1 MASVKVNPPPFLRLP
16 KAFIDDREV
25 RAFIEQQNTILFQ
38 LWRKTGGN
46 SDLTINSTT
55 IVNSGYSS
63 QIQFLQQQ
71 LNGLPEFTIDT
82 SGFTTDLTFITT
94 DKVIA

>member
-1 MASVKVNPPPFLRLP
+1 MANPVNPPPQLRIPMAFLKDP
-16 KAFIDDREV
+16 EVAAFV
-25 RAFIEQQNTILFQ
+25 EQQNIILFQ
-38 LWRKTGGN
+38 LYRKLGG
-46 SDLTINSTT
+46 
-55 IVNSGYSS
+55 VNDPISNIGNEGITS
-63 QIQFLQQQ
+63 FAPLLQQTIKQ